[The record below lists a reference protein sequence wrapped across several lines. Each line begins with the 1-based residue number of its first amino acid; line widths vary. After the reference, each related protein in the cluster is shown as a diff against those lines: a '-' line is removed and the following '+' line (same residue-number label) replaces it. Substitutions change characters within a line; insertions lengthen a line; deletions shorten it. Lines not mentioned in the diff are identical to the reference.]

1 MTRVGYIGVGNIGR
15 MLAENVVKAGF
26 DLMVFDLQAEAMQ
39 ALAAMGAKTARSS
52 REVAEHAEIV
62 ELSVTDDAAVEAAVL
77 GQDGVLE
84 GAKPGTVIA
93 VHSTIHPRTIK
104 KVAEVA
110 KPLGIGVLDASPSR
124 SRGGGVW
131 MVGGEAAD
139 LEKCR
144 PVLEAF
150 TTQII
155 HMGGLGT
162 GCSAKCAQQLITTVN
177 MLAAHE
183 GYRLAQAMGLDLE
196 LFSEVVQLS
205 GGQSSSSDGWLNGA
219 FNGMDASRREG
230 YSKGLIPILRLAQ
243 DLGVYVPGA
252 ALSQQ
257 MFTALPGPPEQSPEG

>member
-1 MTRVGYIGVGNIGR
+1 MTKVGYIGIGNIGR
-15 MLAENVVKAGF
+15 TLAENVVRAGF
-26 DLMVFDLQAEAMQ
+26 DLMVFDLRDEAMQ
-39 ALAAMGAKTARSS
+39 ALEAIGAKRARSS

-84 GAKPGTVIA
+84 GAAAGTVIA

-104 KVAEVA
+104 KIAEVA
-110 KPLGIGVLDASPSR
+110 TPRGIGVLDASPSR
-124 SRGGGVW
+124 SRSGGVW

-155 HMGGLGT
+155 HMGGLGA

-177 MLAAHE
+177 MLAAYE
-183 GYRLAQAMGLDLE
+183 GYRLAKAVGLDLE
-196 LFSEVVQLS
+196 LFSEVVRLS

-230 YSKGLIPILRLAQ
+230 YYKGLIPILHLAH
-243 DLGVYVPGA
+243 DLGISVPGA
-252 ALSQQ
+252 ALSQR
-257 MFTALPGPPEQSPEG
+257 MFTALSDPA